1 MKMFNK
7 ETLRI
12 GAIETESDA
21 ARIYDFLA
29 ILTEGLV
36 VSLLQYLIFQA
47 RTNFDYN
54 INKIRLI
61 VNEFYFKDQNSIGA

>member
-1 MKMFNK
+1 MKMYNK

-36 VSLLQYLIFQA
+36 A

-54 INKIRLI
+54 VNKIRLI
-61 VNEFYFKDQNSIGA
+61 VNEFYFKDEKSIGARLKE

>member
-36 VSLLQYLIFQA
+36 VSLLQYLIF
-47 RTNFDYN
+47 
-54 INKIRLI
+54 
-61 VNEFYFKDQNSIGA
+61 